1 MNRQVVKN
9 RGKPEPDGLTA
20 ISPPLVTYLL
30 VTFNQEAYVRE
41 AILSAFAQTYT
52 NLEIL
57 ISDDCS
63 TDNTFGIIGEMVKSY
78 VGKHVVVVRQS
89 SCNNGFASHLN
100 AAMRDA
106 SGDYIIVAAGDDI
119 SKPERTSTLVDVFM
133 NDETIYCTYS
143 NMITINGVGEVG
155 REWVSGN
162 WKPKTDSLLT
172 ACTTDVGVFG
182 CSAAWHRGVFDY
194 FGPLDDGVI
203 HEDRVIPFRAML
215 LGRIQYVPVPLIFYR
230 RHDFNTYQPVSEI
243 KNLATFK
250 AHRRKF
256 AGDELA
262 LRRTMLKDLQ
272 VVVRERPSLASHAPR
287 YQRALTRSLFCAETE
302 VLLATSDLASIRLR
316 CLARALP
323 PRSPLRVFAKW
334 LLVEFSPLW
343 YLRLR
348 GAKARWSSRARAIL
362 HQV

>member
-1 MNRQVVKN
+1 MNEKVVKHPGN
-9 RGKPEPDGLTA
+9 PNFDTVAERSL
-20 ISPPLVTYLL
+20 PLVTYLL
-30 VTFNQEAYVRE
+30 VTFDQETYIRE
-41 AILSAFAQTYT
+41 AILSAFSQTYS

-57 ISDDCS
+57 ISDDRS
-63 TDNTFGIIGEMVKSY
+63 TDNTFTIINEVVASY
-78 VGKHVVVVRQS
+78 GGQHRVIVRRS
-89 SCNNGFASHLN
+89 ASNNGLASHLN
-100 AAMRDA
+100 GAMQDA
-106 SGDYIIVAAGDDI
+106 GGVYIIVAAGDDI

-143 NMITINGVGEVG
+143 NLTTINGVGEVG
-155 REWVSGN
+155 REWVSAN

-172 ACTTDVGVFG
+172 ACTTDGGVFG

-215 LGRIQYVPVPLIFYR
+215 LGRIHYVPAPLLFYR
-230 RHDFNTYQPVSEI
+230 RHDYNTYQPVSEI
-243 KNLATFK
+243 KDLATFK
-250 AHRRKF
+250 AHRRKL

-262 LRRTMLKDLQ
+262 VRRTMLKDLQ
-272 VVVRERPSLASHAPR
+272 VVVRERPLLASYVPR

-302 VLLATSDLASIRLR
+302 VLLANSDLVSSRLR

-334 LLVEFSPLW
+334 LLVEISPKW